1 LDTAPHDDVQQW
13 RRHKETANQGGT
25 IREVTVSN
33 LQEFH
38 HSLDETPD
46 KKSRTMVAVVVAIAI
61 AGLGI
66 YVYESGMWNPQPH
79 QDTVSDSQLPA
90 H

>member
-1 LDTAPHDDVQQW
+1 MT
-13 RRHKETANQGGT
+13 
-25 IREVTVSN
+25 N

-38 HSLDETPD
+38 HAEDTPD
-46 KKSRTMVAVVVAIAI
+46 KRSRTMVAIIIALVM
-61 AGLGI
+61 AGFAV

-79 QDTVSDSQLPA
+79 QAVEDSQLPA

>member
-1 LDTAPHDDVQQW
+1 
-13 RRHKETANQGGT
+13 
-25 IREVTVSN
+25 VSN

-38 HSLDETPD
+38 HHLDETPD
-46 KKSRTMVAVVVAIAI
+46 KKSRTMVAIVIALAI
-61 AGLGI
+61 AGFAV

-79 QDTVSDSQLPA
+79 QVVSDSQLPA

>member
-1 LDTAPHDDVQQW
+1 MQIVHER
-13 RRHKETANQGGT
+13 RRHKA
-25 IREVTVSN
+25 IWEVTVTN

-38 HSLDETPD
+38 HSEEATD
-46 KKSRTMVAVVVAIAI
+46 KKSRTVVAVIIALVM
-61 AGLGI
+61 AGFGI

-79 QDTVSDSQLPA
+79 QAVEDSQLPA

>member
-1 LDTAPHDDVQQW
+1 MQFVQEW
-13 RRHKETANQGGT
+13 RRHLA
-25 IREVTVSN
+25 IWEVTVTN

-38 HSLDETPD
+38 HSEEAPD
-46 KKSRTMVAVVVAIAI
+46 KKSRTVVAVIIALVM
-61 AGLGI
+61 AGFAI

-79 QDTVSDSQLPA
+79 QAVEDSQLPA